1 MIRDFIA
8 SDMDSVLS
16 IWLESSAKAH
26 DFVDRA
32 FWESKLD
39 DMRNI
44 YIPASETYVYES
56 GSEVKG
62 FFSLYEDTLAA
73 IFVAPD
79 CQGQGIGQILMAK
92 AKSLRERITLDVYKE
107 NQKTVDFYERCGFR
121 VVSEKKDPHTGHAEL
136 VMEFHSC

>member
-1 MIRDFIA
+1 MIREFMT
-8 SDMDSVLS
+8 SDMGSVLN
-16 IWLESSAKAH
+16 IWLESSVKAH
-26 DFVDRA
+26 DFVGRE

-62 FFSLYEDTLAA
+62 FFALHNEMLAA

-79 CQGQGIGQILMAK
+79 CQGEGIGQALMVRVK
-92 AKSLRERITLDVYKE
+92 ALRKRVTLNVYKE
-107 NQKTVDFYERCGFR
+107 NKKTVEFYKHCGFQL
-121 VVSEKKDPHTGHAEL
+121 VAEKEDPHTGHLEL
-136 VMEFHSC
+136 VMEYHS